1 MAGNGEHLLKI
12 TPEER
17 AAMVER
23 SKQAKK
29 DQKEYAEANLK
40 LDFMDE
46 PEWRRMASKVGFRL
60 ATRYAPSTNPKYIR
74 KLLRHLGKDSSWLE
88 EHTGCKNSM
97 ILATMNPTWPAF
109 AVQGCILESY
119 LSELENGN

>member
-1 MAGNGEHLLKI
+1 MAGNGEHLLSI
-12 TPEER
+12 TAEER

-23 SKQAKK
+23 SKQVKK
-29 DQKEYAEANLK
+29 EQKEYAEANLK

-46 PEWRRMASKVGFRL
+46 PVWRKMASEVGFRL

-74 KLLRHLGKDSSWLE
+74 KLLKHIEKDSKWLE
-88 EHTGCKNSM
+88 EHTGCKNPI

-119 LSELENGN
+119 LSELKDGN